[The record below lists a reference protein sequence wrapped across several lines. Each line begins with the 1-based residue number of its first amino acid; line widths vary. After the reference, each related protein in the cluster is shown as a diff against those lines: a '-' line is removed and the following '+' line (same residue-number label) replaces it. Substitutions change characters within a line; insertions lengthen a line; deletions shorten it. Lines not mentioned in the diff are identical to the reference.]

1 MIMDEI
7 EAGPV
12 IAYSDDP
19 RERIKNELLA
29 TQALLEKWRQRY
41 EDLTGQYAADAEAF
55 KRLQADR
62 DRAEAERD
70 GALRRLEQTRAE
82 LTDANAERTKLAL
95 ENARLR
101 QGRPV
106 DPPDSVR

>member
-1 MIMDEI
+1 MMDEI
-7 EAGPV
+7 ER
-12 IAYSDDP
+12 D
-19 RERIKNELLA
+19 KLLA
-29 TQALLEKWRQRY
+29 DLE
-41 EDLTGQYAADAEAF
+41 
-55 KRLQADR
+55 
-62 DRAEAERD
+62 RAEAERD

-106 DPPDSVR
+106 DPPDSVRSLADIVVRLQERVERLERRADKHEAHPFSPITGIEVAT